1 MNMNMNNI
9 TLPSTTA
16 VTLHDGSQV
25 SRRFYTRIKLAAESG
40 VQKMRPGVPTTF
52 RKICGDAIWLTLDG
66 GEVSLAGLCGVTMA
80 GNDQSPLLLLDERDG
95 RNARL
100 YVLR

>member
-1 MNMNMNNI
+1 MNNF
-9 TLPSTTA
+9 TFSKTTP

-25 SRRFYTRIKLAAESG
+25 SRRFYKRIKLAVESG
-40 VQKMRPGVPTTF
+40 VPKMRPGVPTTL

-66 GEVSLAGLCGVTMA
+66 GEVSLAGRCGVTMA
-80 GNDQSPLLLLDERDG
+80 GNDQSPLRLLDERDG